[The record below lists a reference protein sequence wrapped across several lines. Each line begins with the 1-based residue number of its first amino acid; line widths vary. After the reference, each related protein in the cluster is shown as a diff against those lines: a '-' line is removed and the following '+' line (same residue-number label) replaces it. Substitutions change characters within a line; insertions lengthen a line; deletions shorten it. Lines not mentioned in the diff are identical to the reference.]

1 MSLRVKC
8 EQYEDKIRKLDE
20 ERASLLLV
28 INLVAREANE
38 TNCGDQPNLN
48 VVRDVKETSLGD
60 RSVNDTQNANE
71 ATVSD
76 SPVDNSVTE
85 KKKKK
90 KRNSAHLNT
99 SNINCDPQPPQSQAQ
114 AGQANPKKRVVIRG
128 NSIIK
133 GIHG

>member
-38 TNCGDQPNLN
+38 TNCGDQPNSN

-76 SPVDNSVTE
+76 SPVDNSVKE
-85 KKKKK
+85 KK
-90 KRNSAHLNT
+90 KRNSAQLNT
-99 SNINCDPQPPQSQAQ
+99 SNINCDPQPQETSSSGPSQSKEKSCHSREFNRQ
-114 AGQANPKKRVVIRG
+114 RDT
-128 NSIIK
+128 
-133 GIHG
+133 